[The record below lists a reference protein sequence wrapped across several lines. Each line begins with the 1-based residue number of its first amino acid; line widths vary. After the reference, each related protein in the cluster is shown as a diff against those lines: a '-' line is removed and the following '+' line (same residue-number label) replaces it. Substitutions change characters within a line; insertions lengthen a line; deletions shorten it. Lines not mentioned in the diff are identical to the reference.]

1 MLARRLCPVA
11 VVQHRDFLELKFS
24 VKTDDEIYT
33 PIRDIREEEEMRHC
47 YCRRT
52 SFLLLLFRESTILR
66 TLLKKKAS

>member
-33 PIRDIREEEEMRHC
+33 PIRDIREEEMRHC

-52 SFLLLLFRESTILR
+52 SFLLLLFRESTIYER
-66 TLLKKKAS
+66 Y